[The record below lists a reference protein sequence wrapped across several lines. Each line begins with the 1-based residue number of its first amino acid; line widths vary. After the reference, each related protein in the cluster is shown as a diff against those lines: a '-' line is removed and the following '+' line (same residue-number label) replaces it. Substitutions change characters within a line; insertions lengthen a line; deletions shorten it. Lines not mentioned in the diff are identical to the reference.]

1 MRVVIESFVVL
12 AVVCGGVAFSSRAQ
26 GGATPLP
33 SGGLTGLAGRVEALD
48 GRLSVD
54 SPEGGP
60 TIVRAEIPAA
70 AQEPR

>member
-1 MRVVIESFVVL
+1 MRREGPFVVIEVRDD
-12 AVVCGGVAFSSRAQ
+12 GR
-26 GGATPLP
+26 GGATLLP

-48 GRLSVD
+48 GRLSVE